1 MSWVKKVLIGD
12 RRSTSRSSLL
22 NVLWEGWIF
31 LLPYTNNKVHVYH
44 IKLLRIVSGFFN
56 TKTIFCIVYI
66 CIYLQHVSFVHV
78 LTIIL
83 HVRSCLKSYLFYT
96 NILWLC
102 CVLKIING
110 EHYWFYLNRSNYL
123 PDINTWDLIVLG
135 TANICNIQ
143 GL

>member
-66 CIYLQHVSFVHV
+66 CIYIQHVSFVHV

-83 HVRSCLKSYLFYT
+83 HVRSCLKSYLFLYSYSL
-96 NILWLC
+96 IVLC
-102 CVLKIING
+102 FRNHKNG

-135 TANICNIQ
+135 TVNSCNI
-143 GL
+143 

>member
-1 MSWVKKVLIGD
+1 MNNIDLNEMSWVKKVLIGD

-96 NILWLC
+96 HILWLS
-102 CVLKIING
+102 CVLEIIKM
-110 EHYWFYLNRSNYL
+110 
-123 PDINTWDLIVLG
+123 
-135 TANICNIQ
+135 ANIIDFISTDQIICRI
-143 GL
+143 LILEI

>member
-56 TKTIFCIVYI
+56 TKTIF
-66 CIYLQHVSFVHV
+66 IYLYIFTTRVVCTCFNDYTSCPKLPEILPFLYSYSLIV
-78 LTIIL
+78 LCFRN
-83 HVRSCLKSYLFYT
+83 HK
-96 NILWLC
+96 
-102 CVLKIING
+102 NG

-135 TANICNIQ
+135 TVNSCNI
-143 GL
+143 